1 MRLAQLLCAL
11 VFWGV
16 TPAMAQVVG
25 DPEAIRLM
33 MTEFGL
39 PVTPD
44 KDSTGDP
51 KLESRID
58 GTHFTV
64 YFYDCDKA
72 MCGAIQFSAG
82 FDMDQPLS
90 AERVNDW
97 NRGTRFGKV
106 YLDDESDPFVVMDV
120 ELGPDGIG
128 RKNFDSVLDTWRV
141 VLSDFRSFINW

>member
-16 TPAMAQVVG
+16 TPAVAQVVG
-25 DPEAIRLM
+25 DPAAIRQM
-33 MTEFGL
+33 MIEFGL
-39 PVTPD
+39 PVTQESD
-44 KDSTGDP
+44 AAGDP

-64 YFYDCDKA
+64 YFYDCDKT

-82 FDMDQPLS
+82 FDLDQPL
-90 AERVNDW
+90 ATERVNEW

-106 YLDDESDPFVVMDV
+106 YLDDDSDPFIVMDV
-120 ELGPDGIG
+120 ELGSDGIG